1 LEETLNDVKDRMKVV
16 AADINTAVGRRYA
29 VLLGIR
35 TDKFEPQIRILRVEK
50 HKSESFKFNFTFNE
64 ISKDNIKKF
73 VKAYHKNKIQ

>member
-1 LEETLNDVKDRMKVV
+1 MKVV
-16 AADINTAVGRRYA
+16 AADVNTAVGKRYA
-29 VLLGIR
+29 VFMGIR
-35 TDKFEPQIRILRVEK
+35 TDKFEPQIRILRIEK